1 MSQVVKFTIDKISF
15 DDGKTWSDVHFVDES
30 KYPPPEIH
38 PTGGH
43 GDVIHFTRDMEA
55 KIK

>member
-1 MSQVVKFTIDKISF
+1 MSEVRFKITSISF
-15 DDGKTWSDVHFVDES
+15 DDGKTWSGVHFVDES
-30 KYPPPEIH
+30 KYHAPEIH

-43 GDVIHFTRDMEA
+43 GDVIKFTRDREA

>member
-30 KYPPPEIH
+30 KYHTPEIH

-43 GDVIHFTRDMEA
+43 GNIIKVARDRKA
-55 KIK
+55 IIK